1 MKQEYQNLAD
11 YFNEVGKQ
19 RGEKTKLIRLIQ
31 QELGVSRGT
40 IERWMFLD
48 NKTDNPDYLA
58 GLSRITGIKIE
69 DLFRRHEK

>member
-19 RGEKTKLIRLIQ
+19 RGEKTKLIRRIQ

-40 IERWMFLD
+40 VERWLFLD
-48 NKTDNPDYLA
+48 NKTDNPLYIE
-58 GLSRITGIKIE
+58 GLCRITGIEKE
-69 DLFRRHEK
+69 NLFRRHE